1 MSDSKTGAE
10 GSIGA
15 GCTDAEDLVCPET
28 GIGKVDRR
36 EQAARES
43 GKRAGIRCQGGS
55 GGDAIK
61 VKRPSE
67 LNIGETGEEMSEAG
81 KSLEQDG
88 VASAVA
94 NTTGEGDRSETAEI

>member
-1 MSDSKTGAE
+1 MLDSKTGAE
-10 GSIGA
+10 GSTGA
-15 GCTDAEDLVCPET
+15 GCTDVEGLVCPET

-36 EQAARES
+36 EQATRES
-43 GKRAGIRCQGGS
+43 GKRAGIQCRGGS

-67 LNIGETGEEMSEAG
+67 FSIGETGEETSVAG

-88 VASAVA
+88 VASAVG

>member
-28 GIGKVDRR
+28 GIAKVDRR

-43 GKRAGIRCQGGS
+43 GKRAGIRCRGGS

-67 LNIGETGEEMSEAG
+67 FSIGETGEETSEAG

-88 VASAVA
+88 VASAVG

>member
-1 MSDSKTGAE
+1 MSDPKTGAE
-10 GSIGA
+10 GSTGA

-43 GKRAGIRCQGGS
+43 GKRVGIRCQGGS

-61 VKRPSE
+61 VRGHQNLAWVKQARKRQ
-67 LNIGETGEEMSEAG
+67 M
-81 KSLEQDG
+81 Q
-88 VASAVA
+88 ASH
-94 NTTGEGDRSETAEI
+94 

>member
-1 MSDSKTGAE
+1 MSDSNTGAE
-10 GSIGA
+10 GSTGA
-15 GCTDAEDLVCPET
+15 GCTDAKDLVCPET

-43 GKRAGIRCQGGS
+43 GKRAGIRCRGGS
-55 GGDAIK
+55 DGDAIK

-67 LNIGETGEEMSEAG
+67 FSIGETGEETSVAG

-88 VASAVA
+88 EVSAVGD
-94 NTTGEGDRSETAEI
+94 TTGEGDRSETAEI

>member
-88 VASAVA
+88 VASA
-94 NTTGEGDRSETAEI
+94 NTTGEGDCSETAEI